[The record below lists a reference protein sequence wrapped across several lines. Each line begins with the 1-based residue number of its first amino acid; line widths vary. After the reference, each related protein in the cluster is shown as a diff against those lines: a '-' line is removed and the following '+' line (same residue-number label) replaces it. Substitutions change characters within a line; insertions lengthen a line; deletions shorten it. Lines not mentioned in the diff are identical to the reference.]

1 MRSSRTFIAAGQLAL
16 LTLALAS
23 CGRQAV
29 PEAPVGQVA
38 PETTAAQPG
47 TQPAQTAAAQIM
59 TVSVRA
65 GTTEADLLSRY
76 PGSRVLA
83 LHASEGYAQLLST
96 GATAAAPAMGSLS
109 LNAHLLTVTATEPD
123 ITLATSVIDDTAI
136 AQGNTAWAS
145 GNTAWASGNT
155 AWASGNT
162 AWASGTSTGGAINA
176 LAANAPAWTKLD
188 LGNGQKLAPLLG
200 QGIKVAVIDTGIDI
214 AHPAFAGHL
223 DVASGWDY
231 VGGDAIPQEENWA
244 SSGYSASYG
253 HGTAVA
259 GVILQVA
266 PNATIVPF
274 RVLNP
279 NGSGRLSNIIMAVND
294 ATKYGAKVINMSLG
308 TSKASVALSTAIK
321 SAISSGVM
329 VVASSGNSG
338 DDNVSYPARYAPDMQ
353 LALGG
358 GLISVGSISLGDKK
372 SSFSTCG
379 LSLDMLAPGEAVVT
393 TFPNAQLTSA
403 TGTSFAA
410 PMVSGAVALAMS
422 NERTNVVALYKSVRA
437 SATAPT
443 DPLFWSQMGSGTL
456 NVGKLM
462 VTP

>member
-1 MRSSRTFIAAGQLAL
+1 MRSSHTFIAAGQLAL

-29 PEAPVGQVA
+29 PEASAGQVT

-47 TQPAQTAAAQIM
+47 TQPAQATIAQIM

-96 GATAAAPAMGSLS
+96 GGTVAVTAIGSLS
-109 LNAHLLTVTATEPD
+109 LNAQLLTVTDTEPD
-123 ITLATSVIDDTAI
+123 LTLETSVIDDTAI
-136 AQGNTAWAS
+136 AQDNTAWAGGNTAWA
-145 GNTAWASGNT
+145 G
-155 AWASGNT
+155 
-162 AWASGTSTGGAINA
+162 GTSMGGSINA

-188 LGNGQKLAPLLG
+188 LANGQKLAPLLG
-200 QGIKVAVIDTGIDI
+200 QGIKVAVLDTGIDI
-214 AHPAFAGHL
+214 THPAFAGHL

-231 VGGDAIPQEENWA
+231 VGNKATPQEVNWS

-259 GVILQVA
+259 GIILQVA

-308 TSKASVALSTAIK
+308 TTTASAALSVAIK

-338 DDNVSYPARYAPDMQ
+338 DNNVSYPARYAPDMQ

-358 GLISVGSISLGDKK
+358 GLISVGSIGLDDKK
-372 SSFSTCG
+372 SGFSTCG
-379 LSLDMLAPGEAVVT
+379 LSLDILAPGEAVAT
-393 TFPNAQLTSA
+393 TFPNSQRTTA

-422 NERTNVVALYKSVRA
+422 NGRINVAALYKSIRA

-443 DPLFWSQMGSGTL
+443 DPLFWRQMGSGTL

>member
-1 MRSSRTFIAAGQLAL
+1 MRSSRTFIVAGQLAL

-23 CGRQAV
+23 CGRQVV

-38 PETTAAQPG
+38 PEITAAQPA
-47 TQPAQTAAAQIM
+47 TQPTQTAAAEIM
-59 TVSVRA
+59 TVRVLA

-83 LHASEGYAQLLST
+83 LHASEGYAQLLGNVS
-96 GATAAAPAMGSLS
+96 TAAAPAMGSLS
-109 LNAHLLTVTATEPD
+109 LNAQAVAVTATEPD

-136 AQGNTAWAS
+136 AQGNSAWAS
-145 GNTAWASGNT
+145 GNGAWASGN
-155 AWASGNT
+155 G
-162 AWASGTSTGGAINA
+162 AWASGTNTGGSISA
-176 LAANAPAWTKLD
+176 LSANAVAWTKLD
-188 LGNGQKLAPLLG
+188 LGTGQKLAPLLG
-200 QGIKVAVIDTGIDI
+200 QGIKVAVLDTGIDI

-231 VGGDAIPQEENWA
+231 VGSDATPQEENW
-244 SSGYSASYG
+244 STRGFSASYG

-259 GVILQVA
+259 GIILQMA

-308 TSKASVALSTAIK
+308 TTTPSVALSTAIK
-321 SAISSGVM
+321 SAINSGVM

-338 DDNVSYPARYAPDMQ
+338 DNNVSYPARYAPDIQ

-358 GLISVGSISLGDKK
+358 GLISVGSVSLDDKK
-372 SSFSTCG
+372 SSFSTYG
-379 LSLDMLAPGEAVVT
+379 PSLDLEAPGEAVVT
-393 TFPNAQLTSA
+393 TFPNGQLTRA

-410 PMVSGAVALAMS
+410 PMVSGAVALAMGS
-422 NERTNVVALYKSVRA
+422 GRTNVVALYKSVKA

-443 DPLFWSQMGSGTL
+443 DLLSWSLMGSGTL
-456 NVGKLM
+456 NAGKLM

>member
-1 MRSSRTFIAAGQLAL
+1 MRSSRTFSHTIIVAGQLAL

-29 PEAPVGQVA
+29 PEAPIGQMT
-38 PETTAAQPG
+38 PETTAAQTTE
-47 TQPAQTAAAQIM
+47 TQPAQTAAQIM

-65 GTTEADLLSRY
+65 GTTEADLISRY

-83 LHASEGYAQLLST
+83 LHASESYAQLLST

-109 LNAHLLTVTATEPD
+109 LNAQLVTVTATEPD
-123 ITLATSVIDDTAI
+123 ITLATSVTDDMAT
-136 AQGNTAWAS
+136 AQGNSVWAS
-145 GNTAWASGNT
+145 GNGVWASGN
-155 AWASGNT
+155 GV
-162 AWASGTSTGGAINA
+162 WASGTNTGGSINA
-176 LAANAPAWTKLD
+176 LAANAPTWTKLD

-200 QGIKVAVIDTGIDI
+200 QGIKVAVLDTGIDI
-214 AHPAFAGHL
+214 AHPAFSGHL

-244 SSGYSASYG
+244 TSGFSASYG

-266 PNATIVPF
+266 PNATIIPY
-274 RVLNP
+274 RVLAP
-279 NGSGRLSNIIMAVND
+279 NGAGRLSNIIMAVND

-308 TSKASVALSTAIK
+308 TIMPSVALNTAIK

-338 DDNVSYPARYAPDMQ
+338 DSNVSYPARYAPDMQ

-358 GLISVGSISLGDKK
+358 GLISVGSINLGDKK

-393 TFPNAQLTSA
+393 TFPNGQLTSA

-422 NERTNVVALYKSVRA
+422 KGRTNVVALYKSMKL

-456 NVGKLM
+456 NIGKLM

>member
-38 PETTAAQPG
+38 PETTVAQPG

-109 LNAHLLTVTATEPD
+109 LNAQLLTVTDTEPD

-136 AQGNTAWAS
+136 AQGNTAWAG
-145 GNTAWASGNT
+145 GNTAWAGGNT
-155 AWASGNT
+155 AWAG
-162 AWASGTSTGGAINA
+162 GTSTGGSINA

-188 LGNGQKLAPLLG
+188 LGSGQKLAPLLG

-231 VGGDAIPQEENWA
+231 VGGDAIPQEVNWA
-244 SSGYSASYG
+244 TSGYSASYG

-308 TSKASVALSTAIK
+308 TTTASVALSTAIK

-338 DDNVSYPARYAPDMQ
+338 DSNVSYPARYAPDMQ

-358 GLISVGSISLGDKK
+358 GLISVGSISLDDKK

-379 LSLDMLAPGEAVVT
+379 LSLDILAPGEAVAT
-393 TFPNAQLTSA
+393 TFPNSQRTTA

-422 NERTNVVALYKSVRA
+422 NGRTNVVALYKSVRA

>member
-1 MRSSRTFIAAGQLAL
+1 MRSSRTFIVAGQLAL

-23 CGRQAV
+23 CGRQVV
-29 PEAPVGQVA
+29 PEAPVGQVT
-38 PETTAAQPG
+38 PETTAVQPA
-47 TQPAQTAAAQIM
+47 TQPIQTAAAEIV
-59 TVSVRA
+59 TVRVLA

-76 PGSRVLA
+76 PGARVLA
-83 LHASEGYAQLLST
+83 LHASEGYAQLLSSGT
-96 GATAAAPAMGSLS
+96 IAAAPAMGTLS
-109 LNAHLLTVTATEPD
+109 LNAQALSVTATEPD
-123 ITLATSVIDDTAI
+123 ITLATSVVDDTAI
-136 AQGNTAWAS
+136 AQGNTVWAS
-145 GNTAWASGNT
+145 GNTVWASGNT
-155 AWASGNT
+155 V
-162 AWASGTSTGGAINA
+162 WASGTNTGGSINA
-176 LAANAPAWTKLD
+176 LAANALTWTKLD

-200 QGIKVAVIDTGIDI
+200 QGIKVAVLDTGIDI

-231 VGGDAIPQEENWA
+231 VGGDAVPQEENWA
-244 SSGYSASYG
+244 TSGLSVSYG

-259 GVILQVA
+259 GVILQVS

-279 NGSGRLSNIIMAVND
+279 NGAGRLSNIILAVND

-308 TSKASVALSTAIK
+308 TTKASPALSAAIS

-338 DDNVSYPARYAPDMQ
+338 DNNISYPARYAPDMQ

-358 GLISVGSISLGDKK
+358 GLISVGSISLGNSK

-379 LSLDMLAPGEAVVT
+379 PSLDMLAPGEAVVT
-393 TFPNAQLTSA
+393 TFPNSQLTSA

-422 NERTNVVALYKSVRA
+422 KGRTNVVALYKSMKA

-456 NVGKLM
+456 NIGKLM

>member
-1 MRSSRTFIAAGQLAL
+1 MRSSHTFIAAGQLAL

-23 CGRQAV
+23 CGRQTV
-29 PEAPVGQVA
+29 PEAPVGQVT

-47 TQPAQTAAAQIM
+47 TQPAQATIAQIM
-59 TVSVRA
+59 TVSVLA

-96 GATAAAPAMGSLS
+96 GATVVAPAMGSLS
-109 LNAHLLTVTATEPD
+109 LNAQLLTVTDTEPD
-123 ITLATSVIDDTAI
+123 LTLEVDDTAI
-136 AQGNTAWAS
+136 AQGNTAWAG
-145 GNTAWASGNT
+145 GNTAWAG
-155 AWASGNT
+155 
-162 AWASGTSTGGAINA
+162 GTGTGGSINA

-200 QGIKVAVIDTGIDI
+200 QGIKVAVLDTGIDI

-231 VGGDAIPQEENWA
+231 VGGDATPQEVNWS

-308 TSKASVALSTAIK
+308 TTTASVALSVAIK

-329 VVASSGNSG
+329 VVTSSGNSG
-338 DDNVSYPARYAPDMQ
+338 DSNVSYPARYAPDMQ

-358 GLISVGSISLGDKK
+358 GLISVGSISLDDKK

-379 LSLDMLAPGEAVVT
+379 LSLDILAPGEAVAT
-393 TFPNAQLTSA
+393 TFPNSQRTTA

-422 NERTNVVALYKSVRA
+422 NGRTNVVALYKSIRA

-456 NVGKLM
+456 NIGKLM

>member
-1 MRSSRTFIAAGQLAL
+1 MRSSRTFIVAGQLAL
-16 LTLALAS
+16 LTLVLAS
-23 CGRQAV
+23 CGRQDV
-29 PEAPVGQVA
+29 PEAPIGQVT
-38 PETTAAQPG
+38 PETTAAQ
-47 TQPAQTAAAQIM
+47 TTRIQPVQAAAAEIV
-59 TVSVRA
+59 TVRVLA

-76 PGSRVLA
+76 PGARVLA
-83 LHASEGYAQLLST
+83 LHASEGYAQLLSSGT
-96 GATAAAPAMGSLS
+96 IAAAPVMGSLS
-109 LNAHLLTVTATEPD
+109 LNAQAVVVTATEPD

-136 AQGNTAWAS
+136 AQGNSVWAS
-145 GNTAWASGNT
+145 GNGVWASGN
-155 AWASGNT
+155 GV
-162 AWASGTSTGGAINA
+162 WASGTNTGGSIGA

-200 QGIKVAVIDTGIDI
+200 QGIKVAVLDTGIDI

-244 SSGYSASYG
+244 TSGYSASYG

-259 GVILQVA
+259 GVILQVS

-279 NGSGRLSNIIMAVND
+279 SGSGRLSNIIMAVND

-308 TSKASVALSTAIK
+308 TSTASVALSVAIK

-338 DDNVSYPARYAPDMQ
+338 DNNVSYPARYAPDML

-358 GLISVGSISLGDKK
+358 GLISVGSISLDDKK
-372 SSFSTCG
+372 SGFSTCG
-379 LSLDMLAPGEAVVT
+379 LSLNMLAPGESVAT
-393 TFPNAQLTSA
+393 TFPNSQRTTA

-422 NERTNVVALYKSVRA
+422 NGRTNVVALYKSIRA

-456 NVGKLM
+456 NIGKLM